1 MGNVAIMEQ
10 VKRKKRSGD
19 YIILAEL
26 LGISQDA
33 AKTRV
38 LRGNKE
44 AMSAMIAII
53 ENRDHFIREYQSK
66 NQ

>member
-19 YIILAEL
+19 YITLAQM

-33 AKTRV
+33 AKRRV
-38 LRGNKE
+38 LLGNEE
-44 AMSAMIAII
+44 AMAGMLAII